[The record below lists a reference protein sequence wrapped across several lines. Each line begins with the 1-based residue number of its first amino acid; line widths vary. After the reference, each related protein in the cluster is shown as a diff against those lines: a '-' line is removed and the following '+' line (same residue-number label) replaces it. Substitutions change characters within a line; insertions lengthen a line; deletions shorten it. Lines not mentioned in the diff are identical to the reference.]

1 MYANLKK
8 VKNRVLLNLSI
19 ALLAGLLF
27 AGCQS
32 SVRFSSADTNIK
44 NQSGKSTSN
53 KTEKKSK
60 KKDSEREIAGKNE
73 IQFTNVSQEAIL
85 KEAEDW
91 IGTPYVWGGTT
102 KDGVD
107 CSGFVM
113 NIYKKFGLNLPR
125 TASMQYDF
133 SKHIDEDDLETG
145 DLLFFKEGDRISH
158 VGIYIG
164 NSTMIHA
171 SSTYGVIKQ
180 PLQNYPY
187 FNRED
192 KFAGYGKVLH

>member
-1 MYANLKK
+1 MIL
-8 VKNRVLLNLSI
+8 NRI
-19 ALLAGLLF
+19 KHHIIPTALFVSMIVIF

-32 SVRFSSADTNIK
+32 SVRFSSNGYEVK
-44 NQSGKSTSN
+44 KGKSTAKKSESK

-60 KKDSEREIAGKNE
+60 KTESNHDIADNSEIKFINA
-73 IQFTNVSQEAIL
+73 SQEAIL
-85 KEAEDW
+85 KEAEEW
-91 IGTPYVWGGTT
+91 IGTPYVWGGTS
-102 KDGVD
+102 KEGVD

-125 TASMQYDF
+125 TAAMQYDY
-133 SKHIDEDDLETG
+133 SNHIDEDDLEIG
-145 DLLFFKEGDRISH
+145 DLIFFKEGDRISH

-171 SSTYGVIKQ
+171 SSSNGVIKQ
-180 PLQNYPY
+180 PLENYPY

-192 KFAGYGKVLH
+192 KFAGYGKVMR